1 MPYVNALTDLIEAEE
16 IQEGM
21 ARIEVYKKKN
31 LNDPDNHNGVV
42 IHQEPDILE
51 NKVKRASGST
61 AVNKA
66 SRGDGIPAE
75 LFKIQKDDAIICCT
89 QYVSK
94 FGKPSSGHRT
104 GKGQFSSQFPRR
116 AVLKNAQATRQLHF
130 FLMRVRLCSESFKL
144 GFIIT
149 CIRILH
155 MFKLGLEKAE
165 EPEVNCQHPLD
176 HSESKGIPEKH

>member
-116 AVLKNAQATRQLHF
+116 AVLKNVQTIRQLHC
-130 FLMRVRLCSESFKL
+130 LPMLVRLCSKSFKL
-144 GFIIT
+144 G
-149 CIRILH
+149 IR
-155 MFKLGLEKAE
+155 
-165 EPEVNCQHPLD
+165 
-176 HSESKGIPEKH
+176 ST